1 MIATQA
7 IPLTTNN
14 NQRLNCLEINPR
26 DNKAVSANLSQL
38 PPFHFFSNRAF
49 AWHFFFQITCDKGV
63 KYVTAK

>member
-14 NQRLNCLEINPR
+14 NQRLNCLEINLR

-38 PPFHFFSNRAF
+38 PPFHFF
-49 AWHFFFQITCDKGV
+49 QIERSLGIFSSKSPATRV
-63 KYVTAK
+63 SSM